1 MSFTRFLIL
10 SHRYLGIGVGLLM
23 VMWCLSGIVMMYVPF
38 PELDAQSRKGGLA
51 RLDANRC
58 CVLTGPSFPG
68 GDTQIESFQIE
79 MFDSR
84 PFLDMVLPGGR
95 HRMIDLSTGESFQG
109 ASGTQALQ
117 VAVRYADAH
126 GLGGD
131 AELRAPV
138 ETDQWTTGRFRGD
151 RPLYRIALND
161 PAGTELYVSSTTGQA
176 VQVTNAHIRFWN
188 WLGAVPHWLYFTN
201 LRENVVLWA
210 RIVIWTSLAG
220 TVLTVLGI
228 TIGIRQ
234 MKRRESDGKLASP
247 YRGVWYWHHVPGLI
261 FGLFTFT
268 WVLSGLLS
276 MNPWGVLSGTSPD
289 PAQNL
294 LQGAPPVWTEVRD
307 ALPTILANAPL
318 NTHFIHSAR
327 LDGRLA
333 VIATQ
338 SDGTRIRLNAQGLPA
353 PLGEADHA
361 SAAARIGDAYD
372 GVSWEISETQDAY
385 YYGSAGDPP
394 PLPVLRIITQGK
406 GAARFYLDPVS
417 GELIRFADAQ
427 RRWQRWLFNGLHS
440 LDFTRALRWRP
451 AWDIVMIFLLLGVTG
466 VCATGTYLGFKRLIK
481 RPRSLL
487 VGSALQA
494 PKTRAKIVSTSAK

>member
-1 MSFTRFLIL
+1 
-10 SHRYLGIGVGLLM
+10 
-23 VMWCLSGIVMMYVPF
+23 
-38 PELDAQSRKGGLA
+38 
-51 RLDANRC
+51 
-58 CVLTGPSFPG
+58 
-68 GDTQIESFQIE
+68 
-79 MFDSR
+79 
-84 PFLDMVLPGGR
+84 
-95 HRMIDLSTGESFQG
+95 
-109 ASGTQALQ
+109 
-117 VAVRYADAH
+117 
-126 GLGGD
+126 
-131 AELRAPV
+131 
-138 ETDQWTTGRFRGD
+138 
-151 RPLYRIALND
+151 
-161 PAGTELYVSSTTGQA
+161 
-176 VQVTNAHIRFWN
+176 
-188 WLGAVPHWLYFTN
+188 
-201 LRENVVLWA
+201 
-210 RIVIWTSLAG
+210 
-220 TVLTVLGI
+220 
-228 TIGIRQ
+228 
-234 MKRRESDGKLASP
+234 
-247 YRGVWYWHHVPGLI
+247 
-261 FGLFTFT
+261 
-268 WVLSGLLS
+268 VLSGLLS